1 MAIVKIFSGE
11 YCYAEDVANSVAS
24 KMELNRIEDRL
35 LNETS
40 AKFNISSEKLL
51 HSMHGPSSVMNKISR
66 NREKNIAYLRRTLAE
81 IISDDNQLLH
91 GLEAQLLPDSIPHV
105 LKVCIIANMEY
116 RVTTASDQEKI
127 SKKAATK
134 AIQKSDQSRHDWVQ
148 MLHGKSAWDK
158 ELYDM
163 ILPMQDL
170 SVEEAIDLIIKGLNN
185 ETLKTTNVAKTAVAD
200 NILATQVNLEL
211 VLNGHDLDVVADEG
225 KVTVLINKYMMRL
238 EKYIVEIEGFVQKI
252 GGVKEVHAKAGPRYT
267 PPSINPMGDFKLPTK
282 MLLVDDEKDFV
293 HTLSERLLSRDLDT
307 AVVYDGEE
315 ALSYVDKD
323 DPEVM
328 VLDLKMPGI
337 DGLEVLRRVK
347 KTRPHVEVIILTG
360 HGSDPERDIALAL
373 GAFAYL
379 QKPANIDQLAETMKA
394 AYKKVRENK
403 EQT

>member
-11 YCYAEDVANSVAS
+11 YCNSEDVAIGVAS
-24 KMELNRIEDRL
+24 KRGLTRIEDRL

-40 AKFNISSEKLL
+40 AKFNVTSDKLL
-51 HSMHGPSSVMNKISR
+51 HAMHGPGSVMNKLSR
-66 NREKNIAYLRRTLAE
+66 NREKYIAYLQRTLAE

-91 GLEAQLLPDSIPHV
+91 GFAAHLLPDSIPHV

-116 RVTTASDQEKI
+116 RVTAASKQEKI
-127 SKKAATK
+127 SKNAATK

-148 MLHGKSAWDK
+148 LLHGKSAWDR
-158 ELYDM
+158 EIYDM

-170 SVEEAIDLIIKGLNN
+170 SVKEAIGLIVNNLDN
-185 ETLKTTNVAKTAVAD
+185 ETLKTTNAAKMAVPD

-211 VLNGHDLDVVADEG
+211 VLGGYDVDVVADQG
-225 KVTVLINKYMMRL
+225 NVTLLINKYMMRL
-238 EKYIVEIEGFVQKI
+238 EKYKAEIEGFVQKLA
-252 GGVKEVHAKAGPRYT
+252 GVKKVHALVGPRYN
-267 PPSINPMGDFKLPTK
+267 PPSINPMGDFTMPTK

-293 HTLSERLLSRDLDT
+293 HTLSERLLTRDLDT

-337 DGLEVLRRVK
+337 NGLEVLRRVK

-360 HGSDPERDIALAL
+360 HGSDAERDIALAL

-379 QKPANIDQLAETMKA
+379 QKPANIDQLAETMKS